1 MIRKL
6 ALVALLSLPAVSAG
20 AQDAV
25 VRVVIDKYRFEPPAV
40 TVRPG
45 TVVEW
50 VNAERRTSHSVIVQ
64 GQPES
69 ERLFPGESTRFR
81 FDEPGTYSIR
91 CGPHPDMAGTVEVA
105 R

>member
-1 MIRKL
+1 MNRRL
-6 ALVALLSLPAVSAG
+6 LLGAFLSLLAVPAG
-20 AQDAV
+20 AEDGV
-25 VRVVIDKYRFEPPAV
+25 VRVQMDKYRFEPPAV

-50 VNAERRTSHSVIVQ
+50 LNAEKRTSHSVIVD

-69 ERLFPGESTRFR
+69 DRLFPGESYRFR
-81 FDEPGTYSIR
+81 FDQPGRFTIR
-91 CGPHPDMAGTVEVA
+91 CGPHPEMMGTVEVA